1 MSLVT
6 IEIKYSNCKT
16 GKLISPIGELFDIL
30 RVLEKSSDVEKFST
44 YATSPVGP
52 EYFGF
57 GKAWS
62 KWFWVNSQDE
72 NIETVYILLVS
83 KNDIPPESLVKQ
95 PWKLNGD
102 DYVLVS
108 TTKNDVNQQIQK
120 LNLSPDKYQLKT
132 LKQFKTKV

>member
-6 IEIKYSNCKT
+6 IEIKYCNSKT
-16 GKLISPIGELFDIL
+16 GKLISPASELFDIL

-44 YATSPVGP
+44 YTTSAVGP

-72 NIETVYILLVS
+72 IIETVYILLVS
-83 KNDIPPESLVKQ
+83 KNVIPPESLVKQ

-108 TTKNDVNQQIQK
+108 TKKNDLNEQIQK
-120 LNLSPDKYQLKT
+120 LNLSPDKYQLKNF
-132 LKQFKTKV
+132 KHFKTKV